1 MIDDAIGT
9 FLSSQRSRPLSVA
22 VAIFALF
29 VPSSLI
35 IFLSKPTLFMALGT
49 NGVILLSVCISLP
62 IVMICFGIWWTPLN
76 TIRDLQRISRQG
88 PPQVSD
94 LQTSVIAADPLEWP
108 CLLTGAWTANLIL
121 FVVAALSY
129 FRPLRIGATFLLLA
143 ILLVGLWIIV
153 FALSMS
159 LHISL
164 SRKLKVANSSDH
176 VAAS

>member
-9 FLSSQRSRPLSVA
+9 FLSAQRSRPLSVA

-35 IFLSKPTLFMALGT
+35 LFLSKPTLFTVLGT

-76 TIRDLQRISRQG
+76 AIRDLQRISRHG
-88 PPQVSD
+88 PPRAAD
-94 LQTSVIAADPLEWP
+94 FETSVIAEDPLEWP
-108 CLLTGAWTANLIL
+108 CLLTGAWSANLIL
-121 FVVAALSY
+121 FVVAAVSY

-143 ILLVGLWIIV
+143 ALLVGLWIIV
-153 FALSMS
+153 FVLSMA
-159 LHISL
+159 LHVSL
-164 SRKLKVANSSDH
+164 SRKLKAANSSNR